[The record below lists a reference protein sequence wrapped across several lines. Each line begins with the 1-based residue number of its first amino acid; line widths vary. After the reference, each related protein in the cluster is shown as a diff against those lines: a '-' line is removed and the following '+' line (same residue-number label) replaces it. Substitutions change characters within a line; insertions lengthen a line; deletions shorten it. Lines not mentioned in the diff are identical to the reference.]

1 MTDIEKCYLSAKK
14 IRRDGMIEFKGFT
27 VKANSALNKGADKA
41 MEIGHTYIGSEHILY
56 GLLCEENSAAY
67 AALGKYGISGA
78 DVLHKIELAAGK
90 GVATRLTSADITPR
104 GRKILESALCDSRSE
119 GGSFVGTEHIL
130 LAVLRDE
137 NCCGAMMLKELGADI
152 RQITRDCAAAP
163 HNGGIA
169 NAPDKEYRSTV
180 LDRYGTDLTR
190 LAREGKLDPVIA
202 RDREINEAVRILM
215 CRRKNNP
222 CLIGESGVGKTA
234 IAEGIAILAASGG
247 VPEELANVRIFS
259 LDMASVVA
267 GAKYRGD
274 FEERI
279 KAITD
284 EVKSSG
290 NIILFIDEIH
300 TIAGAGA
307 AEGAIDAANILKPVL
322 ARGEIRVI
330 GATTSD
336 EYRRYIEKDAALA
349 RRFRPVY
356 TEEPDE
362 SSAVAILKGI
372 RPKYERH
379 HGVTLSDE
387 ALEAAVRLSVRYIE
401 NRKLPDKAIDLIDES
416 CAAARFGANVG
427 KIDGAD
433 RIKRRMD
440 ELAAEIRDRERA
452 AAAQYEEIM
461 SERVRVPEK
470 PVITA
475 ENIAAVLA
483 RTTGIS
489 ASEVLKDDAGRVMK
503 LEETLKREIIGQDAA
518 VRAVAAA
525 VRRGRSGL
533 ARHDRPIGSFIFA
546 GPTGVG
552 KTGLSKALSRAIFG
566 KDDALIRF
574 DMSEYMEKHSVSGLI
589 GSPSGYVGYE
599 DGGRL
604 VEAVKRRPYSVLLFD
619 EIEKAHPDVLDLLLQ
634 VLDDGHLTAADG
646 TRVSLKNCIII
657 MTTNVGA
664 RASEEKKPTVGFI
677 SGENEKYDDIIKAE
691 LMKAFRPEF
700 VNRVDEIAV
709 FSRLSEEAAVLI
721 CRKMI
726 SELSER
732 AAEAG
737 ISLTVTDAAVKKLAK
752 LGYNEKFGA
761 REMYRTVVKHI
772 EDPLVEKLLSG
783 EKSAVFDEN
792 DI

>member
-1 MTDIEKCYLSAKK
+1 
-14 IRRDGMIEFKGFT
+14 MIEFKGFT
-27 VKANSALNKGADKA
+27 AKANSALNKGADKA
-41 MEIGHTYIGSEHILY
+41 MEMGHIYIGSEHILY
-56 GLLCEENSAAY
+56 GLLCEENSAAC
-67 AALGKYGISGA
+67 AALTKYGISGTEI
-78 DVLHKIELAAGK
+78 LRRIELSAGK

-104 GRKILESALCDSRSE
+104 SRKILENAICDSRSE
-119 GGSFVGTEHIL
+119 GGSCVGTEHIL

-137 NCCGAMMLKELGADI
+137 SCCGAMMLKELGADI
-152 RQITRDCAAAP
+152 RQIIRDCASAP

-169 NAPDKEYRSTV
+169 NAPDKEYHTTV

-190 LAREGKLDPVIA
+190 LAREGRLDPVIA
-202 RDREINEAVRILM
+202 RDKEINEAIRILM

-222 CLIGESGVGKTA
+222 CIIGASGVGKTA
-234 IAEGIAILAASGG
+234 IVEGIALLAAAGN
-247 VPEELANVRIFS
+247 VPGQLGNVRIFS

-284 EVKSSG
+284 EVRSSG
-290 NIILFIDEIH
+290 NTILFIDEIH

-330 GATTSD
+330 GATTAD

-362 SSAVAILKGI
+362 TAAVGILKGI
-372 RPKYERH
+372 RSKYEEH

-387 ALEAAVRLSVRYIE
+387 ALEAAVKLSVRYME
-401 NRKLPDKAIDLIDES
+401 DKKLPDKAIDLIDES
-416 CAAARFGANVG
+416 CAAVRLCGNDCENSRAAG
-427 KIDGAD
+427 
-433 RIKRRMD
+433 IKRRLDELAGEKEKAVIMQD
-440 ELAAEIRDRERA
+440 FELAAEIRDRERA
-452 AAAQYEEIM
+452 ISAEYEEIM
-461 SERVRVPEK
+461 SERKTVSEK

-475 ENIAAVLA
+475 NDIAASLA
-483 RTTGIS
+483 RLTGIS
-489 ASEVLKDDAGRVMK
+489 ASEVMKDDAGRVMS
-503 LEETLKREIIGQDAA
+503 LEGELRKEIIGQDDA
-518 VRAVAAA
+518 VRVVAAA
-525 VRRGRSGL
+525 VRRSRSGI

-566 KDDALIRF
+566 RDDALTRF
-574 DMSEYMEKHSVSGLI
+574 DMSEYMEKHSISGLI

-604 VEAVKRRPYSVLLFD
+604 IEAVKRRPYSVLLFD

-664 RASEEKKPTVGFI
+664 RASEEKKPAVGFI
-677 SGENEKYDDIIKAE
+677 SGESEKYDDIIKSE
-691 LMKAFRPEF
+691 LMKTFRPEF

-726 SELSER
+726 AELTER
-732 AAEAG
+732 AVEAG
-737 ISLTVTDAAVKKLAK
+737 ISLSVTDAAVRKLSK
-752 LGYNEKFGA
+752 LGYSEKFGA
-761 REMYRTVVKHI
+761 REMYRTIVKHI
-772 EDPLVEKLLSG
+772 EDPLAEKILAG
-783 EKSAVFDEN
+783 EKTVVFDES

>member
-1 MTDIEKCYLSAKK
+1 
-14 IRRDGMIEFKGFT
+14 MIEFKGFT

-41 MEIGHTYIGSEHILY
+41 MEMGHTYIGSEHILY
-56 GLLCEENSAAY
+56 GLLCEESSAAC
-67 AALGKYGISGA
+67 AALGKYGISAGEI
-78 DVLHKIELAAGK
+78 LHKIEFTAGK
-90 GVATRLTSADITPR
+90 GIKTRLTSADITPR
-104 GRKILESALCDSRSE
+104 GRKILESALCDPGNYGDSLA
-119 GGSFVGTEHIL
+119 GTGHIL

-137 NCCGAMMLKELGADI
+137 SCCGAMMLKELGADI

-180 LDRYGTDLTR
+180 LDRFGTDLTQ
-190 LAREGKLDPVIA
+190 LARERKLDPVIA

-222 CLIGESGVGKTA
+222 CIIGESGVGKTA
-234 IAEGIAILAASGG
+234 IAEGIALLAASGRL
-247 VPEELANVRIFS
+247 PEEFANVRIFS

-279 KAITD
+279 KSITD

-290 NIILFIDEIH
+290 NTILFIDEIH

-330 GATTSD
+330 GATTAD

-356 TEEPDE
+356 TNEPDE
-362 SSAVAILKGI
+362 SSAAAILKGI
-372 RPKYERH
+372 RPRYEEH

-387 ALEAAVRLSVRYIE
+387 AIEAAVKLSVRYME
-401 NRKLPDKAIDLIDES
+401 DRKLPDKAIDLIDES
-416 CAAARFGANVG
+416 CAAVRLGENDSESGRALQIKHR
-427 KIDGAD
+427 IDELAAEKEKAVIMQD
-433 RIKRRMD
+433 F
-440 ELAAEIRDRERA
+440 ELAAEIRDREKA
-452 AAAQYEEIM
+452 VTAEYEEIM
-461 SERVRVPEK
+461 SERKSGIGR

-475 ENIAAVLA
+475 NDIAASLE
-483 RTTGIS
+483 RITGIP
-489 ASEVLKDDAGRVMK
+489 AAEVLKDDADRLMR
-503 LEETLKREIIGQDAA
+503 LEETLKKEIIGQDKAVCAA
-518 VRAVAAA
+518 AAA
-525 VRRGRSGL
+525 VKRGRSGL

-566 KDDALIRF
+566 KDDALTRF

-604 VEAVKRRPYSVLLFD
+604 IEAVKRRPYSVLLFD

-634 VLDDGHLTAADG
+634 VLDEGHLTAADG

-664 RASEEKKPTVGFI
+664 RASGEKKPAVGFI

-691 LMKAFRPEF
+691 LMKTFRPEF
-700 VNRVDEIAV
+700 INRVDEIAV
-709 FSRLSEEAAVLI
+709 FSRLSEEAAVII

-732 AAEAG
+732 AAGAG
-737 ISLTVTDAAVKKLAK
+737 ISLTVTDAAVRKLAK
-752 LGYNEKFGA
+752 LGYSEKFGA
-761 REMYRTVVKHI
+761 REMYRTIVKHI
-772 EDPLVEKLLSG
+772 EDPLAEKLFSR
-783 EKSAVFDEN
+783 EKQAVFDEA
-792 DI
+792 DIV